1 MFRVSIFL
9 HLTTVNRGG
18 IFFCLVSRV
27 KQFLQ
32 AFNGIVIN
40 IFIGKQFDLLYMC
53 MRFSPLSNSNVSS
66 VGGILNYF
74 TKPQCLKTAAQAV
87 LHMLVCLELVLA
99 FSSDLWHLP
108 ISTFSVAVLVGSC
121 FLLLLYCICFT
132 YPRSSA
138 MDITLYRQYEIYR
151 KPCSVT
157 ALETAIR

>member
-1 MFRVSIFL
+1 
-9 HLTTVNRGG
+9 
-18 IFFCLVSRV
+18 
-27 KQFLQ
+27 
-32 AFNGIVIN
+32 
-40 IFIGKQFDLLYMC
+40 
-53 MRFSPLSNSNVSS
+53 
-66 VGGILNYF
+66 
-74 TKPQCLKTAAQAV
+74 
-87 LHMLVCLELVLA
+87 MLVCLELVLA

-157 ALETAIR
+157 ALETAIRWVVVCFVLGCTASLWSLVQGVHSIEKVLVLQKTANFSFIIIICFAYYWNSLHWLLWVWLVCYWHTYSQGSQEQ